1 MDAMHENGGRMS
13 ERGLFGTDGVRGR
26 ANVELTPQLVFDLAR
41 AAGDGTDGPVLI
53 GRDTRRSGPM
63 LSAAL
68 QSGFNAVGVD
78 TVDLGIIPVGGV
90 SRLVRTTRARYGVM
104 VSASHNPAADNG
116 VKFFGSDGVKLTDEA
131 EAVIERRYARGAP
144 FRTAQGDHIG
154 IHTVMA
160 DAVERYLDF
169 LASGG
174 SYSLRGMEFVLDC
187 AHGAAFEAAPELL
200 QRRGAHVEVFAAAP
214 DGTNI
219 NDGVGAT
226 NPWFLAE
233 HTAGRVGFAF
243 DGDADRLIAID
254 EDGKVVNGDV
264 VMAILAVHLKGRGKL
279 KNDTIVATVMSNLG
293 FHKAMREH
301 GIEVLSTQVGD
312 RYVMEAMRSSRAVLG
327 GEQSGHVLLEDRSTG
342 DGLRTALR
350 VAEVMA
356 ATGRELRELRTVMT
370 EYPQVLRNVVV
381 ADKSALAGAAP
392 VWEAVRASEEEL
404 AGDGRILVRASGTEE
419 LVRVMV
425 EAPTEETAARV
436 AAHLGGIVA
445 EVLG

>member
-1 MDAMHENGGRMS
+1 MS
-13 ERGLFGTDGVRGR
+13 ERQLFGTDGVRGR
-26 ANVELTPQLVFDLAR
+26 ANIELTPQLVFDLAR
-41 AAGDGTDGPVLI
+41 AAGDGMNGPVLI

-68 QSGFNAVGVD
+68 QAGFNAVGVD

-90 SRLVRTTRARYGVM
+90 SRLVRTTQAACGVM

-116 VKFFGSDGVKLTDEA
+116 VKFFGRDGVKLTDDA
-131 EAVIERRYARGAP
+131 EAAIERRHRRGAP
-144 FRTAQGDHIG
+144 YRVAQGDHIG
-154 IHTVMA
+154 IHTVMS
-160 DAVERYLDF
+160 DAVHRYIDF

-174 SYSLRGMEFVLDC
+174 SYTLRGMEFALDC

-200 QRRGAHVEVFAAAP
+200 IRRGAHVEVYAAEP

-233 HTAGRVGFAF
+233 RAAGRVGFSF
-243 DGDADRLIAID
+243 DGDADRLIAVD
-254 EDGKVVNGDV
+254 EDGNVVNGDV
-264 VMAILAVHLKGRGKL
+264 VMAILATHLKRQGRL
-279 KNDTIVATVMSNLG
+279 KNDVVVATVMSNLG
-293 FHKAMREH
+293 FHRAMREH

-312 RYVMEAMRSSRAVLG
+312 RYVTEAMRSSRAVLG
-327 GEQSGHVLLEDRSTG
+327 GEQSGHVLLEDRTTG

-350 VAEVMA
+350 LAEVMA

-381 ADKSALAGAAP
+381 GDKTALAGAAP
-392 VWEAVRASEEEL
+392 VWEAVRAAEDEL
-404 AGDGRILVRASGTEE
+404 AGDGRILVRASGTED

-425 EAPTEETAARV
+425 EAPSEETAARV
-436 AAHLGGIVA
+436 AAHLGGVVTD
-445 EVLG
+445 VLG